1 MTGLSGGRVERLG
14 NGAALR
20 PARDT
25 NRMPGARLT
34 GLVAAILVSVI
45 GISATHLNLGT
56 DILTAQGP
64 TVIKAGGPVVIT
76 EQARSIIR

>member
-1 MTGLSGGRVERLG
+1 MNWSLYTADRATHLKVVVVGL
-14 NGAALR
+14 A
-20 PARDT
+20 
-25 NRMPGARLT
+25 
-34 GLVAAILVSVI
+34 AAILISVI

-76 EQARSIIR
+76 EQGRSIIR